1 MGDYPMLQC
10 EIFFINGNCEE
21 SRGGFWERLIMR
33 LPEDMWPHKVRPGY
47 KEIPFE
53 VDYDLVPRLY
63 PEPSIW
69 QRL

>member
-1 MGDYPMLQC
+1 
-10 EIFFINGNCEE
+10 
-21 SRGGFWERLIMR
+21 
-33 LPEDMWPHKVRPGY
+33 MWPHKVRPGY

-69 QRL
+69 QRLWRFGEKVVALFDEDE